1 MNIIILCMGRS
12 KCYICIYA
20 IKYQEVLYL
29 MHCGLVFFFV
39 ERAKALCN
47 LGTTYT
53 HLCKFDK
60 AEEHLQQALEIAENQ
75 FDVKSHTW
83 AIRTTEILEKLGTM
97 KRRKGEVNES
107 LNLLMQCVKLK
118 NEHYFYINHP
128 G

>member
-1 MNIIILCMGRS
+1 MSVGIKALQLCIL
-12 KCYICIYA
+12 
-20 IKYQEVLYL
+20 
-29 MHCGLVFFFV
+29 FV
-39 ERAKALCN
+39 EKAKALCN

-60 AEEHLQQALEIAENQ
+60 AEEHLEQALEIAENQ
-75 FDVKSHTW
+75 FDVIGHTW

-118 NEHYFYINHP
+118 NKHYFSINHP